1 MRLCEINDLR
11 AARRLA
17 LSKTDLTMN
26 MMLAGLTILVLGD
39 SHMAGHDYLLSSLHD
54 ALENQGANVHSY
66 GMCGASAEAWL
77 QKTTVSCGKG
87 ERHEKATAI
96 TEMGKQDYTWQ
107 ISELLAKHHPNL
119 VIVEA
124 ADAIGGYG
132 SPELPKGWIYDQV
145 HALTTKIASA
155 NAACVWVGPVYG
167 DVNSS
172 YHKADDRVRELSQ
185 FLSQSVA
192 PCAYIDSLKFVSNPR
207 QWPTTDGQHLT
218 SSGYRAWGTAIA
230 NAVVN
235 LKAQNQLR

>member
-1 MRLCEINDLR
+1 
-11 AARRLA
+11 
-17 LSKTDLTMN
+17 MN
-26 MMLAGLTILVLGD
+26 MMLAGLSILVLGD

-87 ERHEKATAI
+87 ERHEKAAAI
-96 TEMGKQDYTWQ
+96 TETGKQDYTWQ

-124 ADAIGGYG
+124 ADAMGGYS
-132 SPELPKGWIYDQV
+132 SPQLPKAWIYDQT
-145 HALTTKIASA
+145 HALASRIAASGA
-155 NAACVWVGPVYG
+155 SCIWVGPVYG
-167 DVNSS
+167 NVNSP

-192 PCAYIDSLKFVSNPR
+192 PCRYVDSLHFEPNPA
-207 QWPTTDGQHLT
+207 WPTTDGQHLT
-218 SSGYRAWGTAIA
+218 AAGYKTWGQNIA
-230 NAVVN
+230 DTVVQ
-235 LKAQNQLR
+235 LKGQLASR

>member
-1 MRLCEINDLR
+1 
-11 AARRLA
+11 
-17 LSKTDLTMN
+17 
-26 MMLAGLTILVLGD
+26 
-39 SHMAGHDYLLSSLHD
+39 
-54 ALENQGANVHSY
+54 
-66 GMCGASAEAWL
+66 MCGASAAAWL
-77 QKTTVSCGKG
+77 YKTTVSCGRA
-87 ERHEKATAI
+87 ERHGAAPAQADA
-96 TEMGKQDYTWQ
+96 GKQEYTWQ
-107 ISELLAKHHPNL
+107 INDLLNQLHPNL

-132 SPELPKGWIYDQV
+132 SPDLPKGWIYDQV

-218 SSGYRAWGTAIA
+218 ASGYRAWGAAIA
-230 NAVVN
+230 NSVVN